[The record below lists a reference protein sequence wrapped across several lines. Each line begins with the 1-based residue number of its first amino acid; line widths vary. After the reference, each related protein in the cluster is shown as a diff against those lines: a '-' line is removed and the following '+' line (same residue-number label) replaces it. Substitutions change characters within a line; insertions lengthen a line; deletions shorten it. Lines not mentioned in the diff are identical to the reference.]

1 MKLKNLTNK
10 LITVGG
16 VNILPGETQN
26 VPDALCKGNGVVD
39 FFLKTSRLAAVADRS
54 ANQNKGKNGK
64 PGKQEPPA
72 SSTSPEN
79 EGGNEEDRGN
89 NGEPEQ
95 KPGDGS
101 QE

>member
-1 MKLKNLTNK
+1 MKLKNLTTK

-39 FFLKTSRLAAVADRS
+39 FFLKTNRLAAATERGAS
-54 ANQNKGKNGK
+54 QNKSKNGK
-64 PGKQEPPA
+64 PGKQEPTAPPA
-72 SSTSPEN
+72 NPEN
-79 EGGNEEDRGN
+79 EGGNEESEGN
-89 NGEPEQ
+89 NGEPKQ
-95 KPGDGS
+95 KPGEGS

>member
-16 VNILPGETQN
+16 VNILPGKTQN

-39 FFLKTSRLAAVADRS
+39 FFLKTNRLAAAAERGAS
-54 ANQNKGKNGK
+54 QNKGKNGK
-64 PGKQEPPA
+64 PGKQEPP
-72 SSTSPEN
+72 SNPEN
-79 EGGNEEDRGN
+79 EGGNEEDQGN

>member
-16 VNILPGETQN
+16 VNILPSETQN

-39 FFLKTSRLAAVADRS
+39 FFLKTNRLAAMADRS
-54 ANQNKGKNGK
+54 ASPNKGKSGK
-64 PGKQEPPA
+64 SGKQEPPA
-72 SSTSPEN
+72 PSTNPEN